1 MRADDDH
8 GTLLRTLGGTL
19 PATGG
24 ASAAPSGETG
34 LIAGGP
40 ASDIADSEAIRQRN
54 IRPDDWQNP
63 EPAARYHLVVIGAGT
78 GGLVSAAIAAGL
90 GARVALV
97 ERHQMGG
104 DCLNTGCVPSKRMIR
119 SARAWHDAR
128 TAAERFNG
136 PVVTGTGEFNAVMDR
151 MRRLRASLSRADS
164 AARFRELGV
173 DVFFGDA
180 AFTASD
186 SVAVKGSDGVDA
198 MLRFR
203 RAVIASGGRA
213 SVPPIDGIAS
223 AGFLT
228 NETVFEIETLPAR
241 LLVIGGGP
249 IGCELAQAF
258 ARLGSAVTILDSGA
272 QLLPREDPE
281 AARIVEVALA
291 ADGVTVVHAAKVV
304 AARNDAGARTI
315 RYEQAGRTVEITG
328 DAILLAT
335 GRAPNVSGM
344 GLDRAGVS
352 FDEKG
357 ITVNDRFRTTNHR
370 VFAIGDCA
378 SKFQFTHAADAQA
391 RLAVPNA
398 LFYGL
403 GGGKGSRLVMP
414 WCTYTSP
421 EVAHV
426 GLTAADVAA
435 AGDAVETVTIPFTE
449 VDRAVLDGDD
459 EGFLRVYLKRGS
471 DRILGATLVADHA
484 GEMISEVTVAMVN
497 GVGLGGLGK
506 TIHPYPTHAEA
517 VRKAADAHRRSR
529 FTPRVKRVFGWWFR
543 VTS

>member
-1 MRADDDH
+1 M
-8 GTLLRTLGGTL
+8 G
-19 PATGG
+19 
-24 ASAAPSGETG
+24 SAARGDGARPT
-34 LIAGGP
+34 AGAP
-40 ASDIADSEAIRQRN
+40 VNDVTDPEVVRQRN
-54 IRPDDWQNP
+54 IRPEGWQNP
-63 EPAARYHLVVIGAGT
+63 EPTARYHLVVIGAGT

-90 GARVALV
+90 GARVALI

-104 DCLNTGCVPSKRMIR
+104 DCLNTGCVPSKGMIR
-119 SARAWHDAR
+119 SARAWRDAQ
-128 TAAERFNG
+128 TAAERFDG
-136 PVVTGTGEFNAVMDR
+136 PAVRGGGDFPAVMEH

-164 AARFRELGV
+164 AARFHDLGV
-173 DVFFGDA
+173 DVFFGHGT
-180 AFTASD
+180 FTGRD
-186 SVAVKGSDGVDA
+186 SIAVRGADGGDVT
-198 MLRFR
+198 LRFR
-203 RAVIASGGRA
+203 RAIIASGGRA
-213 SVPPIDGIAS
+213 SVPPIDGVAS

-228 NETVFEIETLPAR
+228 SETVFEIETLPPR
-241 LLVIGGGP
+241 LLVVGGGP

-258 ARLGSAVTILDSGA
+258 ARLGSTVTLLDGGT
-272 QLLPREDPE
+272 QLLPREDAE
-281 AARIVEVALA
+281 AARIVERTLV
-291 ADGVTVVHAAKVV
+291 ADGVTIVHAAKVV
-304 AARNDAGARTI
+304 AARNDAGARTL

-335 GRAPNVSGM
+335 GRAPNATGM

-352 FDEKG
+352 FDESG
-357 ITVNDRFRTTNHR
+357 ITVNDRFRTTNRR

-378 SKFQFTHAADAQA
+378 SKFQVTHAADAQA

-435 AGDAVETVTIPFTE
+435 AGDTVETLTIPFTE
-449 VDRAVLDGDD
+449 VDRAVLDGDA

-471 DRILGATLVADHA
+471 DQILGATLVADHA
-484 GEMISEVTVAMVN
+484 GEMISEVTAAMVN

-506 TIHPYPTHAEA
+506 VIHPYPTQAEA
-517 VRKAADAHRRSR
+517 IRKAADAHRRTR
-529 FTPRVKRVFGWWFR
+529 FTPRVKRVFGLWFR